1 MLAGPVDGLFAAML
15 YFITM
20 DNAIIYNLT
29 VNQSVII
36 RYVKVIRT
44 FAPIFPAF
52 YSYFSAFSVITL
64 VLEIITSWFTA
75 DYWIMMH
82 SFIWYQFEMHPRPST
97 APEKAIFAKKV
108 SYFYDVFT
116 T

>member
-1 MLAGPVDGLFAAML
+1 MLAGPVDGPFPTIL

-20 DNAIIYNLT
+20 ENDVVHNLT

-44 FAPIFPAF
+44 FAPIFPTF

-75 DYWIMMH
+75 DY
-82 SFIWYQFEMHPRPST
+82 
-97 APEKAIFAKKV
+97 
-108 SYFYDVFT
+108 
-116 T
+116 

>member
-1 MLAGPVDGLFAAML
+1 MVLAGPVDGLFPAML

-20 DNAIIYNLT
+20 ENDIFHNLT

-75 DYWIMMH
+75 DY
-82 SFIWYQFEMHPRPST
+82 
-97 APEKAIFAKKV
+97 
-108 SYFYDVFT
+108 
-116 T
+116 